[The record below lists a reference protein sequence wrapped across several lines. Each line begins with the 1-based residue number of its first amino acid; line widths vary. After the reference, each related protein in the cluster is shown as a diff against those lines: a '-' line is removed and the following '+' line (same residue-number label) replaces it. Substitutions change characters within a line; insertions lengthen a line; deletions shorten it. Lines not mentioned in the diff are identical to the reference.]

1 MARVIGYVKS
11 FEHGTFF
18 VKDAKG
24 HTHQL
29 KAGEAIHEGELVYG
43 AKSNPNNAQ
52 IVIDV
57 TLQGAGDLV
66 IAGNGALNFDASLLK
81 GIFVHDDAVVYVNS
95 VKDALALNGHTAQHG
110 ETDNNNTDVTHGGEE
125 GKEGE
130 TAAGNAVTDTEH
142 TGDTFDL
149 RDGLTQDVSTTVSG
163 TGTSTASST
172 AIETTVVNF
181 VPPTITVFVPS
192 NTSDTTPT
200 IIGASNQVGGTV
212 TLTITDSE
220 GVVQV
225 ITTVVKA
232 NGTYSAEVPNE
243 LGEGTFTVDAKVS
256 DAVGNIA
263 TATDSGNIDSSAPVI
278 TVDAPEN
285 INDNT
290 PTIIGTSD
298 EIGATVTLKV
308 TDSEGNVQTL
318 QATVQEDG
326 TYSADVLQE
335 LSEGTYLV
343 EAFVSDALGNTA
355 NANDNGDIDTIAP
368 ILTVEAPDNTNDSTP
383 TIIGWSDELGGTVTL
398 KITDSEGNVQTVQT
412 TVGHDG
418 SYSVDVLSPLADGSY
433 TVDASVS
440 DLAGNSTNA
449 NDNGSVDTVP
459 PSLTVTAA
467 DNTIDNTP
475 TISGTSDEI
484 GAKVTLA
491 VTDAEGNVQILET
504 IVQSDGTFS
513 VDIPDGSPL
522 VQGSY
527 SVDATISDSANNMSS
542 VSTPIVI
549 ITEDINNDGILTNDE
564 INGTVGVTVMLPSG
578 AVEGDILNVTGQT
591 PITLTADQITAGSLT
606 FEYDALADGASLS
619 ISATIT
625 NAAGNVSGT
634 GSDSATDDLNDAP
647 TVVVTVTAT
656 PVENSA
662 AAGDPIATSAGH
674 DEDGDTLVY
683 SLTTNPGSVYAID
696 PATGDVTLTQAGADL
711 VNGGGDLPKVEVTV
725 TDPSN
730 ATGTDSETVAATI
743 AVADIP
749 NLSPIHD
756 INVLNEGATIIST
769 GDKDVVVTKY
779 DMGAGVSQANLE
791 AELGLPAG
799 SLDNRFDPT
808 GTNVND
814 PGFVDIIDGKTTEA
828 NYDMTSGMTVTW
840 DYTFK
845 NGEDLQSEVA
855 KGFNDQVILV
865 VTDPNGVK
873 SYIMVDSS
881 ESKFPNQ
888 INNASYS
895 YTATMDGK
903 YTFDWLVLN
912 AGDTWK
918 DSSLALSNA
927 NFVVDGVAYSAPIA
941 LTALASAA
949 SLNDTDG
956 SETLTVTISG
966 LPSGAI
972 LTNGTDN
979 HDGSWTLTSD
989 QLANLYILPPDNYTG
1004 TLDLTVTATATE
1016 SSNGDTASVSENF
1029 SITVSETSSTVT
1041 TGTEAADTLHGTGQ
1055 NDLIRGYAGDDTITG
1070 GNGNDMIFGGAGND
1084 TLDGEKGSDA
1094 LYGGVGNDTLVF
1106 DAKDS
1111 VIDGGT
1117 GTDKLILLSGTSIDF
1132 SALDS
1137 SKISNIE
1144 TIDLSQNGDHTLT
1157 NLSYADVINM
1167 TDSNHTL
1174 TILGDSAND
1183 KVQLTQTDSWSH
1195 SGTVTESG
1203 HTFDVY
1209 TSTGASAT
1217 DPTVT
1222 VKVETV
1228 ITDTVI

>member
-1 MARVIGYVKS
+1 
-11 FEHGTFF
+11 
-18 VKDAKG
+18 
-24 HTHQL
+24 
-29 KAGEAIHEGELVYG
+29 
-43 AKSNPNNAQ
+43 
-52 IVIDV
+52 
-57 TLQGAGDLV
+57 
-66 IAGNGALNFDASLLK
+66 
-81 GIFVHDDAVVYVNS
+81 
-95 VKDALALNGHTAQHG
+95 
-110 ETDNNNTDVTHGGEE
+110 
-125 GKEGE
+125 
-130 TAAGNAVTDTEH
+130 AAGVAAVNAGTT
-142 TGDTFDL
+142 L
-149 RDGLTQDVSTTVSG
+149 PDVS
-163 TGTSTASST
+163 
-172 AIETTVVNF
+172 
-181 VPPTITVFVPS
+181 
-192 NTSDTTPT
+192 
-200 IIGASNQVGGTV
+200 
-212 TLTITDSE
+212 L
-220 GVVQV
+220 
-225 ITTVVKA
+225 
-232 NGTYSAEVPNE
+232 
-243 LGEGTFTVDAKVS
+243 
-256 DAVGNIA
+256 
-263 TATDSGNIDSSAPVI
+263 TATDSGGLTADDSATP
-278 TVDAPEN
+278 TYNAQNDAPTLDVTAAAAFNEN
-285 INDNT
+285 DAVA
-290 PTIIGTSD
+290 GTVVATFTAAD
-298 EIGATVTLKV
+298 E
-308 TDSEGNVQTL
+308 
-318 QATVQEDG
+318 EDG
-326 TYSADVLQE
+326 TPTVDFTTGTN
-335 LSEGTYLV
+335 SEGYY
-343 EAFVSDALGNTA
+343 A
-355 NANDNGDIDTIAP
+355 
-368 ILTVEAPDNTNDSTP
+368 
-383 TIIGWSDELGGTVTL
+383 
-398 KITDSEGNVQTVQT
+398 
-412 TVGHDG
+412 
-418 SYSVDVLSPLADGSY
+418 
-433 TVDASVS
+433 
-440 DLAGNSTNA
+440 
-449 NDNGSVDTVP
+449 
-459 PSLTVTAA
+459 
-467 DNTIDNTP
+467 
-475 TISGTSDEI
+475 ISGTDVVLTAA
-484 GAKVTLA
+484 GVAAVNAGTTLPDVSLTA
-491 VTDAEGNVQILET
+491 TD
-504 IVQSDGTFS
+504 
-513 VDIPDGSPL
+513 
-522 VQGSY
+522 
-527 SVDATISDSANNMSS
+527 
-542 VSTPIVI
+542 
-549 ITEDINNDGILTNDE
+549 
-564 INGTVGVTVMLPSG
+564 SG
-578 AVEGDILNVTGQT
+578 G
-591 PITLTADQITAGSLT
+591 LTAD
-606 FEYDALADGASLS
+606 
-619 ISATIT
+619 
-625 NAAGNVSGT
+625 
-634 GSDSATDDLNDAP
+634 DSATPTYNAQNDAP

-749 NLSPIHD
+749 NLSPIAD
-756 INVLNEGATIIST
+756 INVLNEGATLIST
-769 GDKDVVVTKY
+769 GAKDVVVNQY

-814 PGFVDIIDGKTTEA
+814 PGYVDIMDGKTTQA
-828 NYDMTSGMTVTW
+828 NYEMTSGMTVSW
-840 DYTFK
+840 DYTLK

-888 INNASYS
+888 INNSSYS

-912 AGDTWK
+912 SGDTWK

-927 NFVVDGVAYSAPIA
+927 NFVVDGIAYSAPIA

-956 SETLTVTISG
+956 SETLSVMISG
-966 LPSGAI
+966 IPSGAI
-972 LTNGTDN
+972 LSNGTDN
-979 HDGSWTLTSD
+979 GDGSWTLTAD

-1029 SITVSETSSTVT
+1029 SITVSETTSTVT
-1041 TGTEAADTLHGTGQ
+1041 TGTEGNDTLHGTGQ

-1084 TLDGEKGSDA
+1084 SLDGGTGSDA
-1094 LYGGVGNDTLVF
+1094 LYGGVGNETLVF
-1106 DAKDS
+1106 DAADS

-1117 GTDKLILLSGTSIDF
+1117 GTDSLILLTGTSIDF

-1144 TIDLSQNGDHTLT
+1144 TINLSQNGDHTLT

-1209 TSTGASAT
+1209 TSNGASAT